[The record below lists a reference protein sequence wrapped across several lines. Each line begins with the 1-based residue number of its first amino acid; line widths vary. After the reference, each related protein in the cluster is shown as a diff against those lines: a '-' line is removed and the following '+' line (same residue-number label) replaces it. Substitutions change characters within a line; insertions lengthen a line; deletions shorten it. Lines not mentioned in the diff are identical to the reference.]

1 MPGCTR
7 CIMPSLFT
15 QEYNT
20 KGMPM
25 TSIKV
30 KFRPSTVDGKEGG
43 LYFQII
49 HNRVVRQL
57 NTDYKVLAEEWDAE
71 SESVIV
77 NGNRSNLLLGIQERL
92 AWDMARLEKVVRSL
106 ETERRRFTADDVITM
121 FHKLT
126 KESSL
131 FTFMHGVIAQL
142 KQLGKIRTSET
153 YTATLNSFMAFRD
166 EQDVPLD
173 GINSDMM
180 LMYEAYLKA
189 REVRMNTISFY
200 MRNLRAVYNRAVEK
214 GLTQQNNPF
223 RHVYTGVDKTVKRA
237 IPIKVIKALK
247 ELDLSMKPSLDFA
260 RDMFMFSF
268 YTRGMS
274 FVDMAYLRKTDIKNG
289 ILTYRRR
296 KTGQEL
302 SIKWEKC
309 MAEIIA
315 KYPENKTDYLL
326 PIIKEEGNGRNSV
339 SHQACLNGRVVTDE
353 GKANERR
360 QYDNTLHLVNYRLKE
375 LSTMLKLLRPLTM
388 YVARHSWASAA
399 KAKNVPLSVIS
410 EGMGHDS
417 EATTQIYLASL
428 ETSVVDKA
436 NKMILGLL

>member
-1 MPGCTR
+1 MQVHRYTGFKKDSKDMT
-7 CIMPSLFT
+7 
-15 QEYNT
+15 
-20 KGMPM
+20 M
-25 TSIKV
+25 TSIKI
-30 KFRPSTVDGKEGG
+30 KFRPSLVEGKEGG
-43 LYFQII
+43 IFFQII

-57 NTDYKVLAEEWDAE
+57 NTDYRVFASEWDAE
-71 SESVIV
+71 AECIIM
-77 NGNRSNLLLGIQERL
+77 NENRSNILCNIKERL
-92 AWDMARLEKVVRSL
+92 EWDYARLKNVIRQL
-106 ETERRRFTADDVITM
+106 ENDNMRFTADDVITA
-121 FHKLT
+121 FHRMT
-126 KESSL
+126 KETSL
-131 FTFMHGVIAQL
+131 FSFMHSVIAQL
-142 KQLGKIRTSET
+142 KQLGKVRTSET
-153 YTATLNSFMAFRD
+153 YTATLKSFMAFRE

-173 GINSDMM
+173 GITSNLM
-180 LMYEAYLKA
+180 LMYEAHLKA
-189 REVRMNTISFY
+189 RDVRMNTISFY

-214 GLTQQNNPF
+214 GLTPQNNPF

-237 IPIKVIKALK
+237 IPIKSIKALK
-247 ELDLSMKPSLDFA
+247 ELDLSLKPSLDFA

-274 FVDMAYLRKTDIKNG
+274 FIDMAYLKKSDLKNG

-302 SIKWEKC
+302 TIKWEKC
-309 MAEIIA
+309 MEEIVA
-315 KYPENKTDYLL
+315 KYPKNETDFLL
-326 PIIKEEGNGRNSV
+326 PIITKQG
-339 SHQACLNGRVVTDE
+339 
-353 GKANERR
+353 NERK
-360 QYDNTLHLVNYRLKE
+360 QYDNALHLVNYHLKD
-375 LSTMLKLLRPLTM
+375 LSEMLQLQRPLTM

>member
-1 MPGCTR
+1 
-7 CIMPSLFT
+7 
-15 QEYNT
+15 
-20 KGMPM
+20 M

-30 KFRPSTVDGKEGG
+30 KFRPSSVDGKEGG

-57 NTDYKVLAEEWDAE
+57 NTDYKVFAEEWDAE

-92 AWDMARLEKVVRSL
+92 AWDVARLEKITRSL

-126 KESSL
+126 KASSL
-131 FTFMHGVIAQL
+131 FTFMHGVIVQL
-142 KQLGKIRTSET
+142 KLLGKVRTSET
-153 YTATLNSFMAFRD
+153 YTATLKSFMAFRD

-173 GINSDMM
+173 GISSDMM
-180 LMYEAYLKA
+180 LLYEAHLKA
-189 REVRMNTISFY
+189 RGVRMNTISFY
-200 MRNLRAVYNRAVEK
+200 MRIFRAVYNRAVEK
-214 GLTQQNNPF
+214 GLTAQNNPF

-237 IPIKVIKALK
+237 IPIKTIKEMK
-247 ELDLSMKPSLDFA
+247 DLDLAANSALDFA

-274 FVDMAYLRKTDIKNG
+274 FVDMAYLRKTDLQNG

-315 KYPENKTDYLL
+315 KYPENKTDFLL
-326 PIIKEEGNGRNSV
+326 PIIKEEGNGRNSE

-353 GKANERR
+353 GEANERR
-360 QYDNTLHLVNYRLKE
+360 QYDNALHLVNYHLKD
-375 LSTMLKLLRPLTM
+375 LSEMLQLQRPLTM

>member
-1 MPGCTR
+1 
-7 CIMPSLFT
+7 
-15 QEYNT
+15 
-20 KGMPM
+20 M
-25 TSIKV
+25 TSIKI
-30 KFRPSTVDGKEGG
+30 KFRYSTVEGKEGSI
-43 LYFQII
+43 YFQII

-57 NTDYKVLAEEWDAE
+57 NTDYKIYETEWYAEAE
-71 SESVIV
+71 SVMV
-77 NGNRSNLLLGIQERL
+77 TGNRSNILLGIRERL
-92 AWDMARLEKVVRSL
+92 EWDIARLEKVIRQL
-106 ETERRRFTADDVITM
+106 ETERRRYTADDVITV
-121 FHKLT
+121 FHKMT
-126 KESSL
+126 KEASL

-153 YTATLNSFMAFRD
+153 YTATLKSFMVFRE

-173 GINSDMM
+173 GITSDLM
-180 LMYEAYLKA
+180 LLYEAYLKA
-189 REVRMNTISFY
+189 RGVRMNTISFY
-200 MRNLRAVYNRAVEK
+200 MRILRAVYNRAVEK
-214 GLTQQNNPF
+214 GLAEQQNPF

-237 IPIKVIKALK
+237 IPIKIIKALK
-247 ELDLSMKPSLDFA
+247 ELDLSVKPSLDFA

-274 FVDMAYLRKTDIKNG
+274 FVDMAYLKKSDLQND

-302 SIKWEKC
+302 SIKCEKC
-309 MAEIIA
+309 MAEIVA
-315 KYPENKTDYLL
+315 KYPDNHINYLL
-326 PIIKEEGNGRNSV
+326 PIIKEKE
-339 SHQACLNGRVVTDE
+339 
-353 GKANERR
+353 NERK
-360 QYDNTLHLVNYRLKE
+360 QYDNALHLVNYRLKD
-375 LSTMLKLLRPLTM
+375 LSKILKLQRPLTM

>member
-1 MPGCTR
+1 M
-7 CIMPSLFT
+7 
-15 QEYNT
+15 
-20 KGMPM
+20 M
-25 TSIKV
+25 TSIKI
-30 KFRPSTVDGKEGG
+30 KFRPSTVEDKEGCI
-43 LYFQII
+43 YIQII

-57 NTDYKVLAEEWDAE
+57 NTDYRIFASEWDE
-71 SESVIV
+71 KSETIMANGDRLNIV
-77 NGNRSNLLLGIQERL
+77 NAVKDRL
-92 AWDMARLEKVVRSL
+92 TWDMARLKKVITQL
-106 ETERRRFTADDVITM
+106 ETEQGKYTADDVITAY
-121 FHKLT
+121 HKLT
-126 KESSL
+126 NEVSL
-131 FTFMHGVIAQL
+131 FSFWHSIIAQL
-142 KQLGKIRTSET
+142 KQLGKVRTSET
-153 YTATLNSFMAFRD
+153 YTATLKSFMAFRGD
-166 EQDVPLD
+166 QDVPLD
-173 GINSDMM
+173 GISSDMM
-180 LMYEAYLKA
+180 LLYEAYLKT
-189 REVRMNTISFY
+189 RDVRMNTISFY

-214 GLTQQNNPF
+214 GLTPQNNPF

-237 IPIKVIKALK
+237 IPIKDIKALK
-247 ELDLSMKPSLDFA
+247 ELDLSMRPSLDFA

-274 FVDMAYLRKTDIKNG
+274 FVDMAYLKKTDLQNG

-302 SIKWEKC
+302 TIKWEKC

-315 KYPENKTDYLL
+315 KYPENKTDFFL
-326 PIIKEEGNGRNSV
+326 PIIKEEGN
-339 SHQACLNGRVVTDE
+339 D
-353 GKANERR
+353 RR
-360 QYDNTLHLVNYRLKE
+360 QYDNALHLVNYRLKE
-375 LSTMLKLLRPLTM
+375 LSTMLKLQRPLTM